1 MNGLFKLKDLELGYC
16 LTTNAF
22 QGHTIDG
29 LVNIHEFEKM
39 SREGQYVAFSRVRDL
54 SQIRMDSGSISRKRK
69 RSEYSCKY
77 PQVPLKKLKE
87 EEIYEYSDELQKYYV
102 GHTCDGK
109 KRDAGHHVKPKMKN
123 PDRTVLR
130 TMVGS
135 KWKVERVE
143 KQYILH
149 YRGMYG
155 DNLLNKTYMN
165 IEDIPDA
172 PVINDLRYVPAIV
185 PEITQTKRPRISG

>member
-1 MNGLFKLKDLELGYC
+1 M
-16 LTTNAF
+16 
-22 QGHTIDG
+22 
-29 LVNIHEFEKM
+29 
-39 SREGQYVAFSRVRDL
+39 
-54 SQIRMDSGSISRKRK
+54 
-69 RSEYSCKY
+69 
-77 PQVPLKKLKE
+77 PLKKLKT

-130 TMVGS
+130 TLVGS
-135 KWKVERVE
+135 KCKVERVE
-143 KQYILH
+143 KQYILY
-149 YRGMYG
+149 YRRLYG
-155 DNLLNKTYMN
+155 DNLLNETYMN

-185 PEITQTKRPRISG
+185 PEITRRKDRGYRVKWAGDNVKEFKSKEALDKMREWLDTEFTGPYVFVWNSVIYRKRQVQEYDTVEQLVERIESDIKAEINNQKLMSK